1 MTEKEKVDS
10 FNLPLFCPNV
20 EDLESIVKME
30 ESFEIVEKLL
40 GGLSLHP
47 ISEAH
52 EDPHASDSK
61 TY

>member
-1 MTEKEKVDS
+1 VTEKEKVDS

-20 EDLESIVKME
+20 EDLESIVK
-30 ESFEIVEKLL
+30 IVEKLL
-40 GGLSLHP
+40 GRLSLHP